1 MLRLRPPLRLRGE
14 TVTAPESRLLR
25 HRRRAAFLLP
35 SAFTIG
41 NIFFGFFAMI
51 LALRGRFVWAAGCIL
66 IAAVVD
72 NLDGRIARMTGTES
86 DFGREFDSLA
96 DVVTFGAAP
105 ALIAHLWGLS
115 VWSRL
120 GWLVP
125 LYFVVCC
132 ATRLARFNVQTVRAD
147 KRYFV
152 GLPCPAAGGG
162 IACILLVAPQAEGR
176 QWLLVGMAL
185 ALGLLGSLMVSTFR
199 YWSFKSL
206 DFRQP
211 HSYRMALP
219 LAAMILLLA
228 FYPEAFLP
236 VMALAYAISGPVLW
250 LLNRIGIGR
259 PSAPAAPESL
269 A

>member
-1 MLRLRPPLRLRGE
+1 MTR
-14 TVTAPESRLLR
+14 PESRLRR

-41 NIFFGFFAMI
+41 NIFLGFFAVI

-66 IAAVVD
+66 IAGVVD

-96 DVVTFGAAP
+96 DVVAFGVAP
-105 ALIAHLWGLS
+105 ALVAHLWGLS
-115 VWSRL
+115 VWNRV

-147 KRYFV
+147 KRFFV

-162 IACILLVAPQAEGR
+162 IACILLAVPHAEGR
-176 QWLLVGMAL
+176 VWLLATMAV
-185 ALGLLGSLMVSTFR
+185 ALGLLGTLMVSTFR
-199 YWSFKSL
+199 YWSFKSV
-206 DFRQP
+206 DFRRP
-211 HSYRMALP
+211 HSYRVALP

-236 VMALAYAISGPVLW
+236 VMALAYALSGPTYW
-250 LLNRIGIGR
+250 LLNRVRFGR
-259 PSAPAAPESL
+259 AEPPPPAEAG
-269 A
+269 AT